1 MRKKKPIRI
10 NESMLHKIIKES
22 VKRVLRENESSAE
35 QIWADEDK
43 ILRQNGLDPRL
54 VHKLQGGERIPYY
67 NDEMED
73 DDYTDYTDDYGI
85 DVDTDTGDIRVW
97 INGGEYDEQL
107 DGCAVDYI
115 KDLCDALKKGSSVE
129 EAWYDMSYDWAL

>member
-115 KDLCDALKKGSSVE
+115 KD
-129 EAWYDMSYDWAL
+129 M

>member
-22 VKRVLRENESSAE
+22 VKRVLRENESSAG

-54 VHKLQGGERIPYY
+54 VHKLQGGKRIPYY
-67 NDEMED
+67 NNEMD
-73 DDYTDYTDDYGI
+73 DGYTDYTDDYGI

-97 INGGEYDEQL
+97 INGGEYDEQI

-115 KDLCDALKKGSSVE
+115 KDMCDALKKGSSVE
-129 EAWYDMSYDWAL
+129 EAWYDMSYNWAL